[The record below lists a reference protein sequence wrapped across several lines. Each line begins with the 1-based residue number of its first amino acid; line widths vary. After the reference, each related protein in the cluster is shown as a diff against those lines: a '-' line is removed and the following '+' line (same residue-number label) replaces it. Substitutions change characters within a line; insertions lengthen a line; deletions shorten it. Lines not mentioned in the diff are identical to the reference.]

1 MKKENLTY
9 YPQAE
14 ERLNILT
21 HGVGLL
27 LSIAALVLLVI
38 RAIDL
43 GTASR
48 VVSFTIFGASL
59 ILLYAA
65 STFYHYVQSPKL
77 RARLNI
83 LDHAMIYVLIA
94 GTYTPFT
101 LVTLHGWIG
110 WTIFGVTWGIAII
123 GIVFKLFFTG
133 RFERVSTIAYV
144 VMGWIIVFAVKPLVA
159 ELSLQGLYWLLAG
172 GIVYTI
178 GAILYSIRKLPYNH
192 AIFHVFVLLGSFCH
206 FMAVY
211 YYV

>member
-1 MKKENLTY
+1 
-9 YPQAE
+9 
-14 ERLNILT
+14 
-21 HGVGLL
+21 
-27 LSIAALVLLVI
+27 
-38 RAIDL
+38 
-43 GTASR
+43 
-48 VVSFTIFGASL
+48 
-59 ILLYAA
+59 
-65 STFYHYVQSPKL
+65 
-77 RARLNI
+77 
-83 LDHAMIYVLIA
+83 
-94 GTYTPFT
+94 
-101 LVTLHGWIG
+101 
-110 WTIFGVTWGIAII
+110 